1 MARSNLWRSA
11 LPALAAALVANTA
24 AMRAW
29 ADDEIDREPQSCVLV
44 KVIRNAQAADDHTLV
59 FFMKGS
65 AIYRNNLPVTCPPLK
80 PGETQITY
88 LYRGGGSVK
97 LQRLCDYDGFSVTR
111 DKIASPCRLGQF
123 NPITAAEADALLGP
137 TTPDAAGHAAAEEP
151 AAAKAP
157 AGDSSEDTGKSK
169 RRKRE

>member
-1 MARSNLWRSA
+1 MARSKPWRSV
-11 LPALAAALVANTA
+11 LPALAAVLVANTV

-29 ADDEIDREPQSCVLV
+29 ADDEIDREPLSCVLV

-65 AIYRNNLPVTCPPLK
+65 AIYRNNLPAACPRLQ

-97 LQRLCDYDGFSVTR
+97 LQRLCDYDGFTATR
-111 DKIASPCRLGQF
+111 DKLMQPCRLGQF
-123 NPITAAEADALLGP
+123 NPITAAEADALLGT
-137 TTPDAAGHAAAEEP
+137 TTPGAAGKAAAAQP
-151 AAAKAP
+151 TPAKAP
-157 AGDSSEDTGKSK
+157 AGDSSEDEGRSK
-169 RRKRE
+169 RRRRE